1 MAPKKHFKL
10 RACASAAVAA
20 LSGSMIAIPA
30 AAQQA
35 ADPSL
40 GRVEITGSNIRRA
53 QAETAAP
60 VQVITRDEIDRSGKT
75 SVAEFLQTLTSD
87 NQGSVPMTFGNGFA
101 VGASGI
107 SLRGLGAQSTLV
119 LINGRR
125 IAPYGLADDGQK
137 VFADL
142 NVIPLEAVERVEV
155 LKDGAS
161 AIYGS
166 DAIAGVVNVILRKNF
181 QGTVAKASLGQSRY
195 GDGTEKT
202 ASLTHGFSNE
212 KDGVNALFS
221 FELRDK
227 EAIYNRDR
235 AGRGMV
241 GSADY
246 RPIGGDSSTIT
257 NFALGGFINPAVG
270 IGSSLVG
277 NVRRPGTSTYF
288 SRSDTSAAT
297 GFTRAQPGANC
308 GPNFSLGTPQNDPVG
323 NPGGGCL
330 VNTTQYYGQVQPSQN
345 TANLF
350 GRLSKQV
357 NPDLELY
364 TELSYYSSDARSQS
378 TPSGISGSTG
388 SPLGP
393 VTNTAVALGG
403 AHPDNPYTSA
413 ARFRYLAGDVGP
425 RVSNVDSTFSRILLG
440 AKGALG
446 AWDFDSAFLHSA
458 TEVTNMRTGY
468 LQRDVVN
475 ALLDPTGSL
484 TVPGKTNAEVAA
496 ANSAAYAAL
505 PAGSYWRIGENAGL
519 NSAAL
524 YAALSPAITS
534 TGKASTTSV
543 DFKVNRE
550 LGKLEGGAIGVAF
563 GAEWRREST
572 TLIPTTG
579 TERGNILGLG
589 YSAYDGSRSVLA
601 AYGEALF
608 PVTKKFE
615 VNTAL
620 RMDKYSGSLG
630 TSVTP
635 KVGLKWTP
643 AANFA
648 LRSTYAQGFRAPGA
662 PESSSGGVALS
673 AFSSAPDP
681 ARCSA
686 GVTTACS
693 PGSVAILTSGN
704 ANIKPEKSESMTI
717 GMVWDVTPQTSVTAD
732 LWLIK
737 RTDEINQETTT
748 AAIAAG
754 RVVRDPL
761 AALPS
766 VPGDPGPI
774 TAVLAGFVNSSS
786 TTVRGLDVDARHR
799 IDLGGGNGRVTLNA
813 TWTHLFS
820 FKRVDPDGTV
830 YEWAGTMGNH
840 DVTNAIGTPKDRI
853 TLGATWDAGQ
863 LRLAAVANLRGS
875 MEDKYEKSEDCV
887 DHAPLTTDC
896 KIKSFYTVDVSA
908 LWRLNKNTEVFGV
921 VRNLLDKKPPLDF
934 TTYGAVNYN
943 PLDYSGAVGRFFS
956 VGLRHRF

>member
-1 MAPKKHFKL
+1 MTQQRRFKL
-10 RACASAAVAA
+10 HACASAAIAA
-20 LSGSMIAIPA
+20 LSGSMLAAPA
-30 AAQQA
+30 LAQSG
-35 ADPSL
+35 DPSL

-60 VQVITRDEIDRSGKT
+60 VQVITREDIDKSGKT
-75 SVAEFLQTLTSD
+75 SVAEYLQTLTAD

-181 QGTVAKASLGQSRY
+181 QGTVGKASFGQSRY
-195 GDGTEKT
+195 GDGTEKV
-202 ASLTHGFSNE
+202 ASITHGFSNE
-212 KDGVNALFS
+212 KEGLNALFS
-221 FELRDK
+221 VELRDK
-227 EAIYNRDR
+227 EAIYSRDR
-235 AGRGMV
+235 AGRDMV

-246 RPIGGDSSTIT
+246 RPIGGNSSTIT

-277 NVRRPGTSTYF
+277 NVRRPGTVTYF

-330 VNTTQYYGQVQPSQN
+330 VNATQQYGQIQPSQR

-357 NPDLELY
+357 NKDLEVY
-364 TELSYYSSDARSQS
+364 TELSYYNSDARAQS

-393 VTNTAVALGG
+393 VSNTAVALGG
-403 AHPDNPYTSA
+403 LHPDNPYTSA

-425 RVSNVDSTFSRILLG
+425 RVSNVESSFSRVLLG
-440 AKGALG
+440 AKGTLG

-458 TEVTNMRTGY
+458 TDVKNVRTGY
-468 LQRDVVN
+468 LQRDVLN

-484 TVPGKTNAEVAA
+484 TVPGKTNAAVAA
-496 ANSAAYAAL
+496 ANSPAYAAL
-505 PAGSYWRIGENAGL
+505 PAGTYWRIAENAGL

-534 TGKASTTSV
+534 NGKASTTSV

-550 LGKLEGGAIGVAF
+550 VGKLEGGPIGVAL
-563 GAEWRREST
+563 GAELRRETT
-572 TLIPTTG
+572 TLTPTTG
-579 TERGNILGLG
+579 TERGNIIGLG
-589 YSAYDGSRSVLA
+589 YSAYDGSRTVAA
-601 AYGEALF
+601 AYAEALF
-608 PVTKKFE
+608 PVTKQVE
-615 VNTAL
+615 INTAL

-643 AANFA
+643 ARNFA
-648 LRSTYAQGFRAPGA
+648 LRGTYAQGFRAPGA

-673 AFSSAPDP
+673 AFSSATDP
-681 ARCSA
+681 ARCAA
-686 GVTTACS
+686 GVTAACS
-693 PGSVAILTSGN
+693 PQSVAILTSGN
-704 ANIKPEKSESMTI
+704 AGIKPEKSESMTI
-717 GMVWDVTPQTSVTAD
+717 GMVWDVTPQTSVMAD
-732 LWLIK
+732 LWQIK
-737 RTDEINQETTT
+737 RTNEINQETTS

-799 IDLGGGNGRVTLNA
+799 IDLGGGNGRLTFNA

-840 DVTNAIGTPKDRI
+840 DVTNAIGTPKDRVS
-853 TLGATWDAGQ
+853 LGATWDAGQ
-863 LRLAAVANLRGS
+863 LRLAAIANFRGS
-875 MEDKYEKSEDCV
+875 MQDKFEKSEECI
-887 DHAPLTTDC
+887 DHSPLSTGC

-921 VRNLLDKKPPLDF
+921 VRNLLDKKPPLDI

-943 PLDYSGAVGRFFS
+943 PLDYMGAVGRYFS